1 MLYHRGQGREES
13 ISNRIQLQTAP
24 LLTQCSRPTQEA
36 SGRVVIT
43 SHPIEYL
50 LYVLDTVLS
59 TFRESSSDLIS
70 ATAAVGKNGNS
81 TALALLP
88 EPELIQDS
96 WLPFQCPFPYAFS
109 LAQTI

>member
-13 ISNRIQLQTAP
+13 ISKRIQLQTAP
-24 LLTQCSRPTQEA
+24 LLTQGSRPTQEA

-59 TFRESSSDLIS
+59 TFRESSDLIS
-70 ATAAVGKNGNS
+70 ETAAVGKNRNS

-88 EPELIQDS
+88 ERELIQDS
-96 WLPFQCPFPYAFS
+96 WLPFRFSFPYAFS